1 MHIAWFEYFQIL
13 SLITAIYCWKGL
25 KSCSLL
31 AFIPLLVIVNATE
44 LIADNYR
51 VFGWTSNY
59 RIYNLYLLLSTPFF
73 FYLAGKMLFLT
84 RKESIIFFIVCIL
97 CMVLICINFG
107 FIQGPIQFNSYS
119 LGLIDILI
127 IVFSSLCL
135 VRLTMF
141 DQEELNFMR
150 EPYFWI
156 NSLNLL
162 SSLVTLVVLGLQ
174 SYILI
179 NKIEIANKTLY
190 HAILP
195 AVSAIVYG
203 GYSYAFTLCRTQRA
217 RSSLPL

>member
-13 SLITAIYCWKGL
+13 SLMTAFYCWKDL

-31 AFIPLLVIVNATE
+31 AFIPLLIIVNVTE
-44 LIADNYR
+44 LIADNYLA
-51 VFGWTSNY
+51 FGWSSNY
-59 RIYNLYLLLSTPFF
+59 RIYNLYMLLSTPFF

-84 RKESIIFFIVCIL
+84 RREAVIFTIVCIL
-97 CMVLICINFG
+97 CMVLLCINFG
-107 FIQGPIQFNSYS
+107 FIQGPVLFNSYS
-119 LGLIDILI
+119 LGLVDIVM

-135 VRLTMF
+135 VRLTVL
-141 DQEELNFMR
+141 DQKELNFLR

-162 SSLVTLVVLGLQ
+162 SSLITLVVLGLQ

-179 NKIEIANKTLY
+179 NKIVIANKTLY

-195 AVSAIVYG
+195 AVNAIVYG
-203 GYSYAFTLCRTQRA
+203 GYSYAFILCRTQRA
-217 RSSLPL
+217 RSSSPS

>member
-31 AFIPLLVIVNATE
+31 AFIPLLIIVNAAE

-51 VFGWTSNY
+51 AYGWSSNY
-59 RIYNLYLLLSTPFF
+59 RVYNLYLLLSTPFF

-84 RKESIIFFIVCIL
+84 RKEAAIFYIVCVL
-97 CMVLICINFG
+97 CMVLVCINFG

-119 LGLIDILI
+119 LGLVDIMI

-135 VRLTMF
+135 VRLTVF
-141 DQEELNFMR
+141 DQKELNFMR

-162 SSLVTLVVLGLQ
+162 SSLITLVVLGLQ
-174 SYILI
+174 SYIQI

-195 AVSAIVYG
+195 AVNAIVYG

-217 RSSLPL
+217 RSSSLL

>member
-31 AFIPLLVIVNATE
+31 AFIPLLIIVNTTE
-44 LIADNYR
+44 LIADNYLA
-51 VFGWTSNY
+51 FGWTSNY

-84 RKESIIFFIVCIL
+84 RKEAIVFYIVCIL
-97 CMVLICINFG
+97 CMMLMCINYG
-107 FIQGPIQFNSYS
+107 FIQGPFQFNSYS
-119 LGLIDILI
+119 LGLVDIMI

-135 VRLTMF
+135 VRLTVF

-162 SSLVTLVVLGLQ
+162 SSLITLVVLGLQ

-195 AVSAIVYG
+195 AVNAIVYG
-203 GYSYAFTLCRTQRA
+203 GYCYAFTLCRTQRA
-217 RSSLPL
+217 RSSSPL

>member
-1 MHIAWFEYFQIL
+1 MQIAWFEYFQIL
-13 SLITAIYCWKGL
+13 SLIIAIYCWKGL
-25 KSCSLL
+25 KTCSLL
-31 AFIPLLVIVNATE
+31 AFIPLLVIVNTTE

-51 VFGWTSNY
+51 AFGWSSNY

-84 RKESIIFFIVCIL
+84 RKEAIVFFIVCVL
-97 CMVLICINFG
+97 CMVLMCINYG
-107 FIQGPIQFNSYS
+107 FIQGPMQFNSYS
-119 LGLIDILI
+119 LGLVDMLM

-135 VRLTMF
+135 VRLTVF
-141 DQEELNFMR
+141 DQKELNFMK

-162 SSLVTLVVLGLQ
+162 SSLITLVVLGLQ

-203 GYSYAFTLCRTQRA
+203 GYIYAFILCRTQRA
-217 RSSLPL
+217 RSSSLL

>member
-31 AFIPLLVIVNATE
+31 AFIPLLFIVNATE
-44 LIADNYR
+44 LIAENYRAFGWSSNYR
-51 VFGWTSNY
+51 V
-59 RIYNLYLLLSTPFF
+59 YNLYLLVSTPFF

-84 RKESIIFFIVCIL
+84 RKEAIIFYIVCIL
-97 CMVLICINFG
+97 CMVLVCINFG
-107 FIQGPIQFNSYS
+107 FIQGPLQFNSYS
-119 LGLIDILI
+119 LGLVDIMI

-135 VRLTMF
+135 VRLTVF
-141 DQEELNFMR
+141 DQQELNFMR

-162 SSLVTLVVLGLQ
+162 SSLITLVVLGLQ

-195 AVSAIVYG
+195 AVNAIVYG

-217 RSSLPL
+217 RSSSPL